1 MKNKLKCSIGV
12 FAFNEVAN
20 ISKLLDSLLTQQLNR
35 IEIEEI
41 IVVSTESI
49 DGTDK
54 IVSDYC
60 KKNSM
65 IKLLCEPERRGKSAS
80 INNFLDHAKSD
91 ILVIESADTIPAP
104 DTIEKMV
111 EPFFNEKIG
120 MTGGRPTPVNDPVTF
135 IGYSVNLLWNL
146 HHEMALISPKLGE
159 MVAFRRVFDKIPSDS
174 AVDEASIE
182 AIMHDKGLQ
191 LQYIPDA
198 IVYNKG
204 PENISDFIKQRR
216 RIETG
221 HLWLKKT
228 QDYSVVSQDKGILL
242 KLACQEIGKQ
252 PAGLFFLFG
261 TAFLEIWSRFLGWY
275 DFKIMKKNPYKWDVA
290 ASTKNLNVEKK
301 NRE

>member
-1 MKNKLKCSIGV
+1 MKNKLFCSIGV
-12 FAFNEVAN
+12 FAFNEAAN
-20 ISKLLDSLLTQQLNR
+20 VSKLLDALLTQQLNR

-41 IVVSTESI
+41 IVVSTAST
-49 DGTDK
+49 DGTDE

-60 KKNSM
+60 NKYSK

-111 EPFFNEKIG
+111 EPFFNGKIG
-120 MTGGRPTPVNDPVTF
+120 MTGGRPTPVNDPATF

-182 AIMHDKGLQ
+182 AIIRDNNLELK
-191 LQYIPDA
+191 YIPDA

-228 QDYSVVSQDKGILL
+228 QDYSVVSQDKGILH
-242 KLACQEIGKQ
+242 KLACQEIRKH
-252 PAGLFFLFG
+252 PARIFFLFG
-261 TAFLEIWSRFLGWY
+261 TALLEIWSRFQGWY
-275 DFKIMKKNPYKWDVA
+275 DFKIMKKNPYKWDIS
-290 ASTKNLNVEKK
+290 ASTKDLNVEKK
-301 NRE
+301 N

>member
-1 MKNKLKCSIGV
+1 MKNKLVCSIGV
-12 FAFNEVAN
+12 FAFNEIVN
-20 ISKLLDSLLTQQLNR
+20 ISKLLDALLTQQLNR

-41 IVVSTESI
+41 IVVSTAST
-49 DGTDK
+49 DGTDE

-60 KKNSM
+60 KKYSM

-80 INNFLDHAKSD
+80 INNFLDHATSD

-104 DTIEKMV
+104 DTIEKIV

-120 MTGGRPTPVNDPVTF
+120 MTGGRPTPVNDPATF

-159 MVAFRRVFDKIPSDS
+159 MVAFRRVFDQIPSDS

-182 AIMHDKGLQ
+182 AIMREKELE
-191 LQYIPDA
+191 LKYIPDA
-198 IVYNKG
+198 VVYNKG

-228 QDYSVVSQDKGILL
+228 QDYSVISQDKGILL
-242 KLACQEIGKQ
+242 KLAYQEIRKH
-252 PAGLFFLFG
+252 PTRIFFLLG
-261 TAFLEIWSRFLGWY
+261 TALLETWSRFLGWY
-275 DFKIMKKNPYKWDVA
+275 DYKIMKRNPYKWDIA
-290 ASTKNLNVEKK
+290 ASTKDLNVEKK
-301 NRE
+301 N